1 MHNNII
7 IRIQRYKQNNQEY
20 ISGLFLFKTISALSE
35 VLVYKQSE
43 DGYQRLPNRTHYLK
57 IKNYILKNQESFK
70 FPTSIILG
78 TDKDKIEKLIKKDSC
93 GEYIEIDSDFNK
105 KVFRIVDGQHRIE
118 GIREAA
124 LEKPSLNDL
133 LLNAIILISP
143 SGYKSVELEAFI
155 DINSTAKRISTDLA
169 TLARFDYEIKEKRI
183 SAPNPIK
190 HIATK
195 TAFHLKEDNP
205 QSLWGSA
212 IKFDIHSEISLGIV
226 GVTLFR
232 ESIESIVSVYLE
244 KKFTDGANKLESEL
258 IAYYDDVASQ
268 IAIEIEDVWN
278 NIIRKKWSECFSESI
293 AKNEVGELKT
303 IFYSNE
309 YYIQKTLGVKV
320 LNGLYGEILKQIGI
334 NDQSKIAFKELIQN
348 SKVMSRDWRKG
359 GPFSGLS
366 SESGFARIRKM
377 IKNEVEKPMY

>member
-1 MHNNII
+1 MPNNII
-7 IRIQRYKQNNQEY
+7 VRIQRYKQNNQEY
-20 ISGLFLFKTISALSE
+20 ISGIFLFKTVSALSE
-35 VLVYKQSE
+35 VLVYQQSE
-43 DGYQRLPNRTHYLK
+43 DGYQRQPNRTHYLK
-57 IKNYILKNQESFK
+57 IKNYILKNSETYK

-78 TDKDKIEKLIKKDSC
+78 ADKAKIENFIKKDSC
-93 GEYIEIDSDFNK
+93 GEYIEIDTSFNE

-124 LEKPSLNDL
+124 KERPALNDL

-143 SGYKSVELEAFI
+143 TGHKSIELEAFI

-169 TLARFDYEIKEKRI
+169 TLARFDYEIKENRI
-183 SAPNPIK
+183 SEPNPIK

-195 TAFHLKEDNP
+195 TAFHLKEDNA
-205 QSLWGSA
+205 SSVWSSA

-232 ESIESIVSVYLE
+232 ESIEPIVSVYLDT
-244 KKFTDGANKLESEL
+244 KYTDKGNKNEAEL
-258 IAYYDDVASQ
+258 ISYYDDVARQ
-268 IAIEIEDVWN
+268 ISLDIDDVWN
-278 NIIRKKWSECFSESI
+278 NIISKKWSECFSESI

-303 IFYSNE
+303 TFYSNE

-320 LNGLYGEILKQIGI
+320 LNGLYSEILKQTGI
-334 NDQSKIAFKELIQN
+334 TQQSKDTFKDLIQN
-348 SKVMSRDWRKG
+348 SRVMSRDWRKG

-377 IKNEVEKPMY
+377 IKNEIEKPIY

>member
-1 MHNNII
+1 MSNNIT
-7 IRIQRYKQNNQEY
+7 IRIQRYQQNNQEY
-20 ISGLFLFKTISALSE
+20 ISCVFLFKTVSALSE
-35 VLVYKQSE
+35 VLVYKQDE
-43 DGYQRLPNRTHYLK
+43 DGYQRQPNRTHYLK
-57 IKNYILKNQESFK
+57 IKNYILKNFESFK

-78 TDKDKIEKLIKKDSC
+78 TDKVKIEKFIKKDSC
-93 GEYIEIDSDFNK
+93 GEYLDIDISLGE

-124 LEKPSLNDL
+124 KEKPALNDL

-143 SGYKSVELEAFI
+143 SGHKSVELEAFI

-183 SAPNPIK
+183 SEPNPIK

-195 TAFHLKEDNP
+195 TAFHLKEDYP
-205 QSLWGSA
+205 LSVWSSA
-212 IKFDIHSEISLGIV
+212 VKFDIHSEISLGIV

-232 ESIESIVSVYLE
+232 ESIEPIVSVYLE
-244 KKFTDGANKLESEL
+244 KKFIDRGNKNESEL
-258 IAYYDDVASQ
+258 ISYYDDCARQVA
-268 IAIEIEDVWN
+268 AEIDDVWN
-278 NIIRKKWSECFSESI
+278 NIIRKKWSECFLESI
-293 AKNEVGELKT
+293 AKSEVGELKT

-320 LNGLYGEILKQIGI
+320 LNGLYSEIIKQNGI
-334 NDQSKIAFKELIQN
+334 TEQSKNIFKDLIQK
-348 SKVMSRDWRKG
+348 SKVMSRDWKKG

-366 SESGFARIRKM
+366 SESGFSKIRKM
-377 IKNEVEKPMY
+377 IKNEIEKPIY

>member
-1 MHNNII
+1 MPNNII
-7 IRIQRYKQNNQEY
+7 IRIERYKQNSQEY
-20 ISGLFLFKTISALSE
+20 ISGVFLFKTVSALSK
-35 VLVYKQSE
+35 VLVYKQDE
-43 DGYQRLPNRTHYLK
+43 DGYQRQPNRTHYLK
-57 IKNYILKNQESFK
+57 IKNYILKNLETFK

-78 TDKDKIEKLIKKDSC
+78 TDKAKIDTLIKKDAC
-93 GEYIEIDSDFNK
+93 GEYIEIDMNFNE

-124 LEKPSLNDL
+124 KEKPSLNDL
-133 LLNAIILISP
+133 LLNAIILVSP
-143 SGYKSVELEAFI
+143 LGHKSVELEAFI

-183 SAPNPIK
+183 SEPNPIK

-195 TAFHLKEDNP
+195 TAFYLKEDDP
-205 QSLWGSA
+205 LSVWSSA
-212 IKFDIHSEISLGIV
+212 VKFDIHSEISLGIV

-232 ESIESIVSVYLE
+232 ESIEPIVSVYLE
-244 KKFTDGANKLESEL
+244 TKFIDRGNKNESEL
-258 IAYYDDVASQ
+258 ITYYDDVARQ
-268 IAIEIEDVWN
+268 IAVDINEVWN

-320 LNGLYGEILKQIGI
+320 LNILYSEILKQTGI
-334 NDQSKIAFKELIQN
+334 TEQSKSTFQDLIQN

-366 SESGFARIRKM
+366 SESGFAGIRKM
-377 IKNEVEKPMY
+377 IKNEIEKPNY

>member
-1 MHNNII
+1 MPNNII
-7 IRIQRYKQNNQEY
+7 IRIERYKQNSQEY
-20 ISGLFLFKTISALSE
+20 ISGVFLFKTVSALSK
-35 VLVYKQSE
+35 VLVYKQDE
-43 DGYQRLPNRTHYLK
+43 DGYQRQPNRTHYLK
-57 IKNYILKNQESFK
+57 IKNYILKNLETFK

-78 TDKDKIEKLIKKDSC
+78 TDKAKIDTLIKKDAC
-93 GEYIEIDSDFNK
+93 GEYIEIDMNFNE

-124 LEKPSLNDL
+124 KEKPSLNDL
-133 LLNAIILISP
+133 LLNAIILVSP
-143 SGYKSVELEAFI
+143 LGHKSVELEAFI

-183 SAPNPIK
+183 SEPNPIK

-195 TAFHLKEDNP
+195 TAFYLKEDDP
-205 QSLWGSA
+205 LSVWSSA
-212 IKFDIHSEISLGIV
+212 VKFDIHSEISLGIV

-232 ESIESIVSVYLE
+232 ESIEPIVSVYLE
-244 KKFTDGANKLESEL
+244 TKFIDRGNKNESEL
-258 IAYYDDVASQ
+258 ITYYDDVARQ
-268 IAIEIEDVWN
+268 IAVDINEVWN

-320 LNGLYGEILKQIGI
+320 LNILYSEILKQTGI
-334 NDQSKIAFKELIQN
+334 TEQSKSTFQDLIQN

-377 IKNEVEKPMY
+377 IKNEIEKPNY

>member
-1 MHNNII
+1 MSDNIT
-7 IRIQRYKQNNQEY
+7 IRIQRYKQNGQEY
-20 ISGLFLFKTISALSE
+20 ISGVFLFKTVSALSE
-35 VLVYKQSE
+35 VLVYKQDE
-43 DGYQRLPNRTHYLK
+43 NGYQRQPNRTHYLK
-57 IKNYILKNQESFK
+57 IKNYILKNLETFK

-78 TDKDKIEKLIKKDSC
+78 TDKEKIEKLIKSDPC
-93 GEYIEIDSDFNK
+93 GDYIEIDSSFNE

-124 LEKPSLNDL
+124 KEKPSLNDL
-133 LLNAIILISP
+133 SLNAIILISP
-143 SGYKSVELEAFI
+143 SGHKSVELEAFI

-183 SAPNPIK
+183 SESNPIK

-195 TAFHLKEDNP
+195 TAFHLKEDSP
-205 QSLWGSA
+205 MSVWSSG

-232 ESIESIVSVYLE
+232 ESIEPIVSVYLE
-244 KKFTDGANKLESEL
+244 TKFTDRGIKNESEL
-258 IAYYDDVASQ
+258 ITYYDDVARQ
-268 IAIEIEDVWN
+268 IAIDIDDIWN
-278 NIIRKKWSECFSESI
+278 NTVRKKWSECFSESI
-293 AKNEVGELKT
+293 AKNEVGELQT

-320 LNGLYGEILKQIGI
+320 INVLYSEILKQSGI
-334 NDQSKIAFKELIQN
+334 TEQSKNTFKELIQK
-348 SKVMSRDWRKG
+348 SKVMSRDWRIG

-366 SESGFARIRKM
+366 SESGFSRIRKM
-377 IKNEVEKPMY
+377 IKNEIEKPNY

>member
-1 MHNNII
+1 MGNNIK

-20 ISGLFLFKTISALSE
+20 ISGIFFFKTVSALSE
-35 VLVYKQSE
+35 VLVYKEDE
-43 DGYQRLPNRTHYLK
+43 DGYQRKPNRTHFLK
-57 IKNYILKNQESFK
+57 IKNYIVKNFETFK

-78 TDKDKIEKLIKKDSC
+78 TDKEKIEKYIKMDSC
-93 GEYIEIDSDFNK
+93 GEYLDIDMDINE

-124 LEKPSLNDL
+124 KEKPDLNDL

-143 SGYKSVELEAFI
+143 LGHKSVELEAFI

-169 TLARFDYEIKEKRI
+169 TLARFDYEIKENRI
-183 SAPNPIK
+183 SESNPIK

-195 TAFHLKEDNP
+195 TAFHLKEDYP
-205 QSLWGSA
+205 SSVWSSA
-212 IKFDIHSEISLGIV
+212 VKFDIHSEISLGIV

-232 ESIESIVSVYLE
+232 ESIEPIVNVYLE
-244 KKFTDGANKLESEL
+244 QKFTDRANKNESEL
-258 IAYYDDVASQ
+258 ISYYDECSSHVAT
-268 IAIEIEDVWN
+268 EIDDVWN

-293 AKNEVGELKT
+293 AKSEVGELKT

-320 LNGLYGEILKQIGI
+320 LHGLYSEILKQNGI
-334 NDQSKIAFKELIQN
+334 SEESKIIFKDLIQK
-348 SKVMSRDWRKG
+348 SKVMSRDWKKG

-366 SESGFARIRKM
+366 SESGFAKIRKM
-377 IKNEVEKPMY
+377 IKNEIEKPLY

>member
-1 MHNNII
+1 MPNNTT
-7 IRIQRYKQNNQEY
+7 IRIQRYTQNNQEY
-20 ISGLFLFKTISALSE
+20 ISGVFPFKILSALSE
-35 VLVYKQSE
+35 VLVYKQHE

-57 IKNYILKNQESFK
+57 IKNYILKNIDTFK

-78 TDKDKIEKLIKKDSC
+78 TDKSKIEKVIKKDSC
-93 GEYIEIDSDFNK
+93 GEYIEIDVDFNSK
-105 KVFRIVDGQHRIE
+105 LFRIVDGQHRIE

-124 LEKPSLNDL
+124 KEKPALNDL
-133 LLNAIILISP
+133 FINAIILISP
-143 SGYKSVELEAFI
+143 TGHKSVELEAFI

-183 SAPNPIK
+183 SEPNPIK

-195 TAFHLKEDNP
+195 TAFHLKEDSP
-205 QSLWGSA
+205 LSVWSSA

-232 ESIESIVSVYLE
+232 ESIEPIVNFYLE
-244 KKFTDGANKLESEL
+244 NKFTDRSNKNESEL
-258 IAYYDDVASQ
+258 ITYYDNVAKQ
-268 IAIEIEDVWN
+268 IATEIDDIWS

-293 AKNEVGELKT
+293 AKNETGDLKT

-320 LNGLYGEILKQIGI
+320 LNGIYSEVLKQTGI
-334 NDQSKIAFKELIQN
+334 TEKSKILFKELIQN

-377 IKNEVEKPMY
+377 IKNEIEKPAY

>member
-1 MHNNII
+1 MSNNIK
-7 IRIQRYKQNNQEY
+7 IRIQSYKQNNQEY
-20 ISGLFLFKTISALSE
+20 ISGVFPFKTISALGE
-35 VLVYKQSE
+35 VLVYKQDE
-43 DGYQRLPNRTHYLK
+43 DGYQRQPNRTHYLK
-57 IKNYILKNQESFK
+57 IKNYVLKNLETFK
-70 FPTSIILG
+70 FPTSLILG
-78 TDKDKIEKLIKKDSC
+78 ADKEKIEKLIKKDDC
-93 GEYIEIDSDFNK
+93 GKYMEIDMNFNE

-124 LEKPSLNDL
+124 KERPSLNDL

-143 SGYKSVELEAFI
+143 FGQKSVELEAFI

-169 TLARFDYEIKEKRI
+169 TLARFDYEIKEKKI
-183 SAPNPIK
+183 SEPNPVK

-195 TAFHLKEDNP
+195 TAFHLKEDNT
-205 QSLWGSA
+205 SSIWSSA
-212 IKFDIHSEISLGIV
+212 VKFDIHSEISLGIV

-232 ESIESIVSVYLE
+232 ESIEPIVNVYLDT
-244 KKFTDGANKLESEL
+244 KFTNSGNMNESEL
-258 IAYYDDVASQ
+258 ITYYDYVARQ
-268 IAIEIEDVWN
+268 IAVDIDDVWN

-309 YYIQKTLGVKV
+309 FYIQKTLGVKV
-320 LNGLYGEILKQIGI
+320 LNGLYSEILKQTGI
-334 NDQSKIAFKELIQN
+334 NGQSKDTFKELIQN

-377 IKNEVEKPMY
+377 IKNEIEKPND